1 MNTVIILKSHRP
13 DKKYDAFID
22 GRKIVSFGAKG
33 YEDFTTLADKNEDRK
48 QRYINRHRK
57 NEDWDN
63 PLSAGFYARWLL
75 WNLPTLKESIGD
87 MNDRF
92 KDKKYRFVLRL

>member
-22 GRKIVSFGAKG
+22 ARKIVSFGAKG
-33 YEDFTTLADKNEDRK
+33 YEHFTTHKNEERK
-48 QRYINRHRK
+48 ERKERYLKRHRT
-57 NEDWDN
+57 NEDWND
-63 PLSAGFYARWLL
+63 PLTAGFYARWLL
-75 WNLPTLKESIGD
+75 WNKETLQDSLKD

-92 KDKKYRFVLRL
+92 RQTISIRIT

>member
-33 YEDFTTLADKNEDRK
+33 YEDFTTHKNEERK
-48 QRYINRHRK
+48 ERYLKRHRK
-57 NEDWDN
+57 NEDWDD

-75 WNLPTLKESIGD
+75 WNKETLQDSLKD

>member
-13 DKKYDAFID
+13 DKKYDAFVD

-33 YEDFTTLADKNEDRK
+33 YEDFTTHKNEERK
-48 QRYINRHRK
+48 QRYLNRHRK
-57 NEDWDN
+57 NEDWEN
-63 PLSAGFYARWLL
+63 PLSAGFYSRWLL
-75 WNLPTLKESIGD
+75 WNLPNLQDSLKD

-92 KDKKYRFVLRL
+92 KDKNYRFVLRE

>member
-33 YEDFTTLADKNEDRK
+33 YEDFTTHKNEERK
-48 QRYINRHRK
+48 ERYLKRHRT
-57 NEDWDN
+57 NEDWND
-63 PLSAGFYARWLL
+63 PLTAGFYARWLL
-75 WNLPTLKESIGD
+75 WNKETLQESLKD

-92 KDKKYRFVLRL
+92 KDKNYRFVLRE

>member
-33 YEDFTTLADKNEDRK
+33 YEDFTTHKNEERK
-48 QRYINRHRK
+48 EQEGK
-57 NEDWDN
+57 KKKEKKANEE
-63 PLSAGFYARWLL
+63 
-75 WNLPTLKESIGD
+75 KEKGKIY
-87 MNDRF
+87 
-92 KDKKYRFVLRL
+92 K

>member
-33 YEDFTTLADKNEDRK
+33 YEDFTTHKNEERK
-48 QRYINRHRK
+48 ERYLKRHRT
-57 NEDWDN
+57 NEDWND
-63 PLSAGFYARWLL
+63 PLTAGFYARWILC
-75 WNLPTLKESIGD
+75 NKETLQDSIKD

-92 KDKKYRFVLRL
+92 KDTNYRFVLRSK

>member
-13 DKKYDAFID
+13 DKKYDSFVD

-33 YEDFTTLADKNEDRK
+33 YEDFTTHKNEDRK

-57 NEDWDN
+57 
-63 PLSAGFYARWLL
+63 
-75 WNLPTLKESIGD
+75 TKIG
-87 MNDRF
+87 
-92 KDKKYRFVLRL
+92 LIH

>member
-13 DKKYDAFID
+13 DKKFDAFVD
-22 GRKIVSFGAKG
+22 GRKIVSFGAKD
-33 YEDFTTLADKNEDRK
+33 YEDFTTHKNEERK

-57 NEDWDN
+57 NGDWEN
-63 PLSAGFYARWLL
+63 PLTAGFNARWLL
-75 WNLPTLKESIGD
+75 WNKETLQDSLKD

-92 KDKKYRFVLRL
+92 KDKNYRFALRL